1 MSLKQREEN
10 VALPAWSSELDEKG
24 KLRIINDV
32 AISVAQSIELETV
45 LKVSLEKVMEAF
57 KVTSG
62 GIYLKDLG
70 TDQLILQTYRGL
82 TPAFVVDKSKI
93 LPSDGCAGWAFK
105 NNEVFSSFGR
115 PEAGFI
121 CKDADRL
128 MGIDCL
134 VASPIAAPRRIHGV
148 IELFAPVS
156 RRLSL
161 DEAHL
166 IKVISDQIGIAV
178 ENARLYEESRKNVV
192 KLTELQKELATSNK
206 RLQVHLSQESHI
218 AEILQKSLLPR
229 RPPKIPDI
237 KIASRLISATATAD
251 VGGDFY
257 DFIELGND
265 KIAIVLGDVCGS
277 GIDAAT
283 LTGMAKNTIRAF
295 AWEDPN
301 VSSIL
306 NRANRVICTQTDP
319 SKFVAIFLGIIDLNT
334 RVLDYCVAGQP
345 KPFLMRAD
353 KKIAQLESDV
363 MLALGIESDSLY
375 SSKSVN
381 LEKNDTLIIFTD
393 GLIEARRNKELFGE
407 ERIIKILQQGSRYS
421 LDELV
426 DSMLASAKTFAG
438 GRLRDDV
445 AIVSLRVSK
454 NAT

>member
-1 MSLKQREEN
+1 M
-10 VALPAWSSELDEKG
+10 ALPAWSNELDEKG

-32 AISVAQSIELETV
+32 AVSVAQSIELETV
-45 LKVSLEKVMEAF
+45 LKISLEKVMEAF

-70 TDQLILQTYRGL
+70 TGQLVLQTYRGL
-82 TPAFVVDKSKI
+82 TPAFVVDKTSI
-93 LPSDGCAGWAFK
+93 SPHCGCAGWAFEH
-105 NNEVFSSFGR
+105 NEIFSAFGR

-121 CKDADRL
+121 CEDADRL

-134 VASPIAAPRRIHGV
+134 VASPISTTHRIHGV

-156 RRLSL
+156 RRLSQ

-178 ENARLYEESRKNVV
+178 ENARLYEESRQNVV
-192 KLTELQKELATSNK
+192 KLTELQEELATTNR

-229 RPPKIPDI
+229 HPPKIPDI

-257 DFIELGND
+257 DFIELGNN
-265 KIAIVLGDVCGS
+265 KIVIVLGDVCGS

-283 LTGMAKNTIRAF
+283 LTSMAKNTIRSF

-306 NRANRVICTQTDP
+306 GRANRVIYAQTEP
-319 SKFVAIFLGIIDLNT
+319 SKFVVIFLGIIDVST

-345 KPFLMRAD
+345 KPFLMRSD
-353 KKIAQLESDV
+353 KKITQLESGV
-363 MLALGIESDSLY
+363 MLALGIEPDSLY
-375 SSKSVN
+375 RSNSIN
-381 LEKNDTLIIFTD
+381 LEKNDTLLVYTD
-393 GLIEARRNKELFGE
+393 GLIEARRNKEFFGE
-407 ERIIKILQQGSRYS
+407 EGVINIMRQESNSS

-426 DSMLASAKTFAG
+426 DSILAAAKTFAG
-438 GRLRDDV
+438 GRLSDDV

>member
-1 MSLKQREEN
+1 M
-10 VALPAWSSELDEKG
+10 ALPAWSSGLDEKS

-45 LKVSLEKVMEAF
+45 LTISLEKVMEAF
-57 KVTSG
+57 NVTSG

-70 TDQLILQTYRGL
+70 TDELVLQTYRGL
-82 TPAFVVDKSKI
+82 TPAFVLDKTSI
-93 LPSDGCAGWAFK
+93 SLSSGCAGWAFEHK
-105 NNEVFSSFGR
+105 EIFSAFGR

-121 CKDADRL
+121 CEDADRL

-134 VASPIAAPRRIHGV
+134 VASPISTPRRVHGV

-156 RRLSL
+156 RRLSQ

-178 ENARLYEESRKNVV
+178 ENARLYEESRENVL
-192 KLTELQKELATSNK
+192 KLTELQEELATTNR
-206 RLQVHLSQESHI
+206 RLQTHLSQESHI

-229 RPPKIPDI
+229 HPPKLPDI
-237 KIASRLISATATAD
+237 KIASRLVSATAAAD

-257 DFIELGND
+257 DFIELGNN
-265 KIAIVLGDVCGS
+265 KVAIILGDVCGS
-277 GIDAAT
+277 GIDVAT

-306 NRANRVICTQTDP
+306 NRANRVICAQTEP
-319 SKFVAIFLGIIDLNT
+319 SKFVAIFLGIIDLSTHILN
-334 RVLDYCVAGQP
+334 YCIAGQP
-345 KPFLMRAD
+345 KPFLIRSGE
-353 KKIAQLESDV
+353 KIAQLDSGV
-363 MLALGIESDSLY
+363 MLALGIEPDSLY
-375 SSKSVN
+375 SSNSIN
-381 LEKNDTLIIFTD
+381 LERNDTLLVYTD

-407 ERIIKILQQGSRYS
+407 EGVIKILRQESGSS
-421 LDELV
+421 LDEVV
-426 DSMLASAKTFAG
+426 DTILAAAKSFAG
-438 GRLRDDV
+438 GRLKDDV

-454 NAT
+454 NSV